1 MLHRIH
7 NIIKTLKVNMEK
19 NFLLILFYSASGS
32 VKNLAHAI
40 ADGAEESNIK
50 VKIRTVPRVSSKNEK
65 VDPSIPDTGEIYCTK
80 DDLINCGGM
89 AIGSPTRF
97 GSMASPMKYFLD
109 STGDL
114 WATNALENKPGI
126 AFTSTSS
133 MHGGQ
138 ESTLFNLITFMLH
151 QGMLIAG
158 TPYSIDELNKTKS
171 GGTPYGPTHVENFN
185 SSNELTKDEY
195 EIARKTGMRL
205 ANLIINLNG

>member
-138 ESTLFNLITFMLH
+138 ESTLFNLITFMMH

-158 TPYSIDELNKTKS
+158 TPYSVDELNITKS

-195 EIARKTGMRL
+195 EIARKTGIRL

>member
-1 MLHRIH
+1 
-7 NIIKTLKVNMEK
+7 MEK

-138 ESTLFNLITFMLH
+138 ESTLFNLITFMMH

-158 TPYSIDELNKTKS
+158 TPYSVDELNITKS

>member
-1 MLHRIH
+1 
-7 NIIKTLKVNMEK
+7 MEK

-50 VKIRTVPRVSSKNEK
+50 VKIRTVPKVSSKNEK

-138 ESTLFNLITFMLH
+138 ESTLFNLITFMMH

-205 ANLIINLNG
+205 ANLIVNLNG

>member
-1 MLHRIH
+1 
-7 NIIKTLKVNMEK
+7 MEK

-65 VDPSIPDTGEIYCTK
+65 VDSSIPDTGEIYCTK

-138 ESTLFNLITFMLH
+138 ESTLFNLITFMMH

-158 TPYSIDELNKTKS
+158 TPYSVDELNKTKS

-195 EIARKTGMRL
+195 EIARKTGLRL